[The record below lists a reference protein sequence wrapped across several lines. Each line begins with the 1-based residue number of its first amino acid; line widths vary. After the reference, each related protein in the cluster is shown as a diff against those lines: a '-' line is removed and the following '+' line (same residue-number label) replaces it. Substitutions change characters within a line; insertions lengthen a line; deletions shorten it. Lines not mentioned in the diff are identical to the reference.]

1 MSTPKPSAQI
11 RRLGLDKTAIDVW
24 SQTDPRYRNWPV
36 VYVLDGE
43 KSVYIGES
51 LNVAGRFRQHIE
63 NSNKK
68 QLKTAHVVIDETFN
82 KSVCLDLESWLIQ
95 LFAGDGA
102 LTVLNRNEGVTDTNY
117 FDRTTYQSRFDE
129 VFTELK
135 TAGMF
140 TKSIG
145 AIKNSN
151 LYKLSPFKALTEDQ
165 RVSVSEILDSL
176 FDDLDTGGTSRTVIQ
191 GDPGTGKTIVA
202 IYLMKLL
209 ADIKSSNEDDEPQDE
224 MSLFSDFFT
233 SGYRE
238 QLADFEFGFVIP
250 QQALRKS
257 VKNVF
262 KKVPGLHPDMV
273 LDPFGVGAS
282 DKRFDLLIV
291 DEAHRLSQR
300 ASQASGVQN
309 KKYTTINQLLFGDDA
324 PSHTQLDWIDAQS
337 AHQILLV
344 DAKQSVR
351 PGDLPRAVVESVVAK
366 ASSDKR
372 FFTLKTQHRVQAGD
386 DYVGYVRA
394 VFAGDAPPPRSFP
407 GYDLQFFDDIG
418 EMEATVR
425 AQNTTIGLARMVAG
439 YAWPWRSKTD
449 SNAFDIN
456 IDGHQYV
463 WNRTLVDWIAS
474 PTSIN
479 EVGSIHTTQG
489 YDLNIAGVIIG
500 KDLRYDTAA
509 GRLRFDR
516 SNYFDT
522 RGKANNKQRGIT
534 YSDDDIL
541 EYVENIYAVLM
552 TRGIRGTYV
561 YVCDPDLREYLR
573 RYYG

>member
-1 MSTPKPSAQI
+1 MRALQSSVQI
-11 RRLGLDKTAIDVW
+11 RSVGLDKTAIDIW
-24 SQTDPRYRNWPV
+24 SQTDARYRNWPV
-36 VYVLDGE
+36 VYVLNGGN
-43 KSVYIGES
+43 SVYVGES

-63 NSNKK
+63 NPDKK
-68 QLKTAHVVIDETFN
+68 QLTKARIVIDETFN

-95 LFAGDGA
+95 MFAGEGR

-117 FDRTTYQSRFDE
+117 FDRATYQARFTD
-129 VFTELK
+129 VFTDLK
-135 TAGMF
+135 TAGLF

-165 RVSVSEILDSL
+165 RISVSEILDSL
-176 FDDLDTGGTSRTVIQ
+176 FDDVETGVAGQTVIQ

-209 ADIKSSNEDDEPQDE
+209 ADIKASTENDEPQDE
-224 MSLFSDFFT
+224 MSLFSDFFAP
-233 SGYRE
+233 GYRE

-257 VKNVF
+257 VKDVF
-262 KKVPGLHPDMV
+262 KKVPGLHQDMV
-273 LDPFGVGAS
+273 LDPFGVGAGS
-282 DKRFDLLIV
+282 KEFDLLIV

-309 KKYTTINQLLFGDDA
+309 KKYKTINHSLFGDDD
-324 PSHTQLDWIDAQS
+324 PSHTQLDWIEAKS

-351 PGDLPRAVVESVVAK
+351 PGDLPREIVDTVYAK
-366 ASSDKR
+366 ASSDNR

-394 VFAGDAPPPRSFP
+394 ALAGDDPTPRSFT
-407 GYDLQFFDDIG
+407 GYELRFFDDIG
-418 EMEATVR
+418 EMEATIR
-425 AQNTTIGLARMVAG
+425 HQNSSVGLARMVAG
-439 YAWPWRSKTD
+439 YAWPWRSKND
-449 SNAFDIN
+449 RSARDIE
-456 IDGHQYV
+456 IDGHTYI

-474 PTSIN
+474 PTSID
-479 EVGSIHTTQG
+479 EIGSIHTTQG

-500 KDLRYDTAA
+500 KDLRYDSAA
-509 GRLRFDR
+509 GRLWFDR
-516 SNYFDT
+516 SNYFDA
-522 RGKANNKQRGIT
+522 RGKANNIQRGIT
-534 YSDDDIL
+534 YSDDDVLGYI
-541 EYVENIYAVLM
+541 ENIYSVLM

-573 RYYG
+573 RYFG